1 MIIPRKIFGEIEKY
15 LESRQA
21 IVVTGIRRVGKTTLL
36 QYFFEKIPSKNK
48 IFLDLE
54 DPLNRQ
60 IFDPNSYEQIKIAF
74 MRRGIDFSQK
84 AYIFLDEIQF
94 VPKIPSS
101 VKYLYDHYSIK
112 FFLTGSA
119 SFYLKNLFSESLAGR
134 KYLFELY
141 PLSFSEFLI
150 FKNSNYKLPSFE
162 EKVDKQT
169 YELFSALVEEYL
181 FWGGMPEVV
190 LLKNPQEKEASLK
203 DIFSSYFQKEIQT
216 LGDFRKNEVL
226 RNLILLLAK
235 RAGQKIDIQRISQE
249 LGVSRQTVYEYLDFL
264 SGTYLIS
271 LLPCLGEIDIRT
283 RKQKKVYLADQG
295 FFRILEK
302 PPVGSIFENI
312 VFNQLKT
319 QGEVFYYSKKTQEI
333 DFIVKTSNGEK
344 FAFEVKETTTLSDI
358 KRIKKLGKK
367 LGIKNSFVISLN
379 YCPDPEVKYLFQ
391 ISNLKTK
398 SQ

>member
-1 MIIPRKIFGEIEKY
+1 MIIQRKIFREIEKY
-15 LESRQA
+15 LESRQV
-21 IVVTGIRRVGKTTLL
+21 IVVTGMRRVGKTTLL

-60 IFDPNSYEQIKIAF
+60 IFNPNSYEQIKFAF

-94 VPKIPSS
+94 VPKIPSL
-101 VKYLYDHYSIK
+101 VKYLYDHYSPK

-141 PLSFSEFLI
+141 PLDFAEFLF
-150 FKNSNYKLPSFE
+150 FKNSNYKLPNFW
-162 EKVDKQT
+162 EKADKPT
-169 YELFSALVEEYL
+169 YELFSPLVEEYL
-181 FWGGMPEVV
+181 FWGGMPEVALV
-190 LLKNPQEKEASLK
+190 ENPQEKEAILK

-226 RNLILLLAK
+226 QNLILLLAK
-235 RAGQKIDIQRISQE
+235 RTGQKIDIQRVSRE

-264 SGTYLIS
+264 CGTYLIS

-283 RKQKKVYLADQG
+283 RKQKKVYLVDQG
-295 FFRILEK
+295 LFRILEK
-302 PPVGSIFENI
+302 PPLGSIFENV
-312 VFNQLKT
+312 VFNHLKT
-319 QGEVFYYSKKTQEI
+319 QTEVFYYSKKNQEI
-333 DFIVKTSNGEK
+333 DFIAKTPNGEK
-344 FAFEVKETTTLSDI
+344 FAFEVKETATIGDV
-358 KRIKKLGKK
+358 KRIKKLGQK
-367 LGIKNSFVISLN
+367 LGIKNNFVISLN

-391 ISNLKTK
+391 ISNLKMK
-398 SQ
+398 S